1 MNRHRDSDQDH
12 VLRYPMH
19 RMVAILDDEA
29 AVQVA
34 LRELARAGIEPS
46 GVVVLSGEEGVA
58 LLDPG
63 GERHGLTG
71 RLLRLAQWTAEEGNA
86 LEVHREALAAGK
98 RVVYVPAHGQHQ
110 RDDVA
115 AALTAA
121 GGHDLAYFGRWT
133 VEKSIGTE

>member
-34 LRELARAGIEPS
+34 LGELAKVGIEPS
-46 GVVVLSGEEGVA
+46 EVVVLSGEGGVA
-58 LLDPG
+58 LLDPR
-63 GERHGLTG
+63 GERHGLAG
-71 RLLRLAQWTAEEGNA
+71 RLLRLAQWTAEEGNR

-98 RVVYVPAHGQHQ
+98 CVVYVPAHGQDQ
-110 RDDVA
+110 KDDVA

-121 GGHDLAYFGRWT
+121 GGHHLAYFGRWT
-133 VEKSIGTE
+133 VETTIEME